1 MGGGGRRGG
10 AAPSPGLRSNPKSGN
25 PSQPLR
31 TFQTHQKSAVQV
43 RHNGTGGETEAQSWG
58 RDQLQIPE
66 QVSDRAGPGPL
77 VTGHIPKECC
87 LKGLTEAA
95 LDPPQAPRR
104 MLGTFVHHRPVK
116 VDNGQTRGTAG
127 SPGGA
132 E

>member
-1 MGGGGRRGG
+1 M
-10 AAPSPGLRSNPKSGN
+10 
-25 PSQPLR
+25 
-31 TFQTHQKSAVQV
+31 SAVQV

-77 VTGHIPKECC
+77 VTGHIAKERC

-116 VDNGQTRGTAG
+116 VDNGQTGAQQVPPEGPSRLEARGPQGPCGQQRGRERCGKLVNWKYLT
-127 SPGGA
+127 
-132 E
+132 